1 MGIGVGIGIS
11 LAIFRRFWAVAV
23 AVRFDRC
30 LPWDAAKANP
40 SLSVRAAAAEMEIAA
55 SRRDLHSAIACA
67 GSERDGLAPPSKL
80 AEGTGR
86 ISMRK
91 RRDFSPMSSAL
102 TFIHQAR
109 PGEIERK

>member
-1 MGIGVGIGIS
+1 MGIGIS

-23 AVRFDRC
+23 RLDRC

-67 GSERDGLAPPSKL
+67 GFERDGLAPPSKL

-86 ISMRK
+86 SRCASVGISRLC
-91 RRDFSPMSSAL
+91 PL
-102 TFIHQAR
+102 L
-109 PGEIERK
+109 